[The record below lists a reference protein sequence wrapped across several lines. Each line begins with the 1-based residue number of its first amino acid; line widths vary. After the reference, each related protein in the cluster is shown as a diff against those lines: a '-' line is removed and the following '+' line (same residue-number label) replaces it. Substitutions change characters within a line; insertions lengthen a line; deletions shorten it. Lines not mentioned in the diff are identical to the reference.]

1 MDAKNP
7 MITQWV
13 ILAIHNL
20 CENNIENQKIVS
32 SIDKNGHLDKAKLS
46 EIGIDIYSDK

>member
-20 CENNIENQKIVS
+20 CQNNFENQKIVS
-32 SIDKNGHLDKAKLS
+32 RIDKNGDYDKAKLR
-46 EIGIDIYSDK
+46 ECGIDIFNDK